1 MKELLNNIVSNDYAH
16 AKWLN
21 TLSLMENCGARKISA
36 CEDFSF
42 TNIIQLKHAA
52 EEHRHAYY
60 LKKQLQ
66 KLGLEGFER
75 YTKDNLLAGF
85 SSMQYLN
92 RLDVSVSRYLKNS
105 LNLQGIPLKYASYLF
120 VTYAI
125 ELRADELYPIYQE
138 VLSAHESKVVVKSII
153 LEEEGHLEEMI
164 SQLKEFSKDWEKYA
178 NEICA
183 LEQDLF
189 QAWTTELKKD
199 IPSGKIKDDV
209 LVG

>member
-1 MKELLNNIVSNDYAH
+1 
-16 AKWLN
+16 
-21 TLSLMENCGARKISA
+21 
-36 CEDFSF
+36 
-42 TNIIQLKHAA
+42 
-52 EEHRHAYY
+52 
-60 LKKQLQ
+60 
-66 KLGLEGFER
+66 
-75 YTKDNLLAGF
+75 
-85 SSMQYLN
+85 
-92 RLDVSVSRYLKNS
+92 
-105 LNLQGIPLKYASYLF
+105 
-120 VTYAI
+120 
-125 ELRADELYPIYQE
+125 LYPIYQE

-189 QAWTTELKKD
+189 QAWIAELKKD